1 MPEYKCSSSTYF
13 SFSISNISGASCR
26 ETKFVKINLYRL
38 ITQHMLNSG
47 ISNKLDL
54 AVRLGNS
61 VIIYVNSQV
70 QQRAQKKGQF

>member
-1 MPEYKCSSSTYF
+1 
-13 SFSISNISGASCR
+13 
-26 ETKFVKINLYRL
+26 
-38 ITQHMLNSG
+38 MLNSG